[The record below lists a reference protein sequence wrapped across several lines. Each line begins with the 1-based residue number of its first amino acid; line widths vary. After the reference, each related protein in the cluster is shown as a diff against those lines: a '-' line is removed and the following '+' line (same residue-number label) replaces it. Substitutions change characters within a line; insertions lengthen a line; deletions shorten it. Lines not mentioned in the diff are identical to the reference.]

1 MLCTHEFEEIVLTE
15 DEELVG
21 MRFRH
26 FRPPLAACASAFHS
40 GGHISLS
47 SPREY
52 PVEPMTC
59 AMYSHPVPSGF
70 YRLVVRGPFHGDI
83 PIAVAEAAGI
93 LARSFQSATG
103 ASSSIPGRHPSL
115 HPAADSIAVSAP
127 AAGGRVSFLHD
138 VLGAFSPNR
147 VISKAAFRFII
158 VFQKRIKPETW
169 WSSVALQSTI

>member
-1 MLCTHEFEEIVLTE
+1 M
-15 DEELVG
+15 
-21 MRFRH
+21 
-26 FRPPLAACASAFHS
+26 
-40 GGHISLS
+40 
-47 SPREY
+47 
-52 PVEPMTC
+52 
-59 AMYSHPVPSGF
+59 
-70 YRLVVRGPFHGDI
+70 VVRGSFLGDI

-127 AAGGRVSFLHD
+127 AGGRVSFLHD